1 MGDEEEEEDE
11 KKEEEKPA
19 KAVQSSS
26 SEQED
31 SEEEEAERERP
42 VDPRL
47 AAGHSVV
54 SRCSRRTGAQRGARG
69 LKRKKEKRRK
79 EKKERD
85 RRSRRS
91 RERTRSRGR
100 TRARLLRRS
109 PENPVPTLP
118 EGEGS
123 EGAAG
128 GKPASSHSSLRRNA
142 ASRTYRCR
150 YRSHR
155 KKEAD
160 VITRFDERGVHV
172 FKGRGQHVESFR
184 DLRSAFQA
192 GKPVPAEAAA
202 EAAAGSG
209 ASSSAAGG
217 AAVEKVVAEDDPVA
231 EGKEQAQ
238 ARTPSANRKRPHAE
252 TALDFLSPCIES
264 RRALLGALC
273 FSQAGRDE
281 AEELLAAMS
290 AIMSAELV
298 EGNEKHDWPE
308 IIRLHYS
315 AAELI
320 VSPPERSSDGRGHTA
335 DAAEPG
341 RQPLAGESAQSSAFD
356 GSSWHSAG
364 LAAGPASDAR
374 AEAGEQCENRKP

>member
-109 PENPVPTLP
+109 PENPAPTLP

-142 ASRTYRCR
+142 ASRTYRCC

-155 KKEAD
+155 
-160 VITRFDERGVHV
+160 
-172 FKGRGQHVESFR
+172 
-184 DLRSAFQA
+184 RSA
-192 GKPVPAEAAA
+192 
-202 EAAAGSG
+202 
-209 ASSSAAGG
+209 
-217 AAVEKVVAEDDPVA
+217 
-231 EGKEQAQ
+231 
-238 ARTPSANRKRPHAE
+238 N
-252 TALDFLSPCIES
+252 C
-264 RRALLGALC
+264 
-273 FSQAGRDE
+273 
-281 AEELLAAMS
+281 
-290 AIMSAELV
+290 
-298 EGNEKHDWPE
+298 
-308 IIRLHYS
+308 
-315 AAELI
+315 
-320 VSPPERSSDGRGHTA
+320 
-335 DAAEPG
+335 
-341 RQPLAGESAQSSAFD
+341 FD
-356 GSSWHSAG
+356 G
-364 LAAGPASDAR
+364 
-374 AEAGEQCENRKP
+374 N